1 MLKKKNRAL
10 RAQTL
15 HKFRARCV
23 RGPSLP
29 DIQMNKKLSH
39 VAIITVT
46 LEVGIYTAFV
56 AVGTFFD
63 HHSGGDTEMQL
74 PFKQPFPFYSTYYI
88 LHIFT

>member
-1 MLKKKNRAL
+1 MQPHFQRMCIQADHL
-10 RAQTL
+10 TL
-15 HKFRARCV
+15 II
-23 RGPSLP
+23 GPP
-29 DIQMNKKLSH
+29 TDIQMSKQLSH
-39 VAIITVT
+39 VPIITVT
-46 LEVGIYTAFV
+46 LDVGIYTAFV